1 MKNTKNQRVKS
12 LSVKILSVISMLLI
26 LFGAFKSVF
35 KINRAPSDGWVE
47 FNGVWVEQLPWE
59 IQPTMPTFLE
69 ICLMVAVIVLT
80 IISAILVFRLTHDA
94 NAKWTT
100 IFLVMILLVS
110 ALAINT
116 LNRDGALIKSYNLNK
131 NTQLFNG
138 AAWISLLEVA
148 MYAISLVFV
157 KKKKKIFFPIAG
169 AISGIKFL
177 LLLVY
182 RINVY
187 YNSGIGFFS
196 PTQMGMYNATFL
208 IVAFDIAEIIGAIV
222 LLSLLIIMVNSM
234 GRVWENTT
242 FIRKARATSVEMRLV
257 EIKSRLTSGEI
268 SNEEYAQLRI
278 EILRSI

>member
-1 MKNTKNQRVKS
+1 
-12 LSVKILSVISMLLI
+12 MLLI

-35 KINRAPSDGWVE
+35 KMNKVPSGEWVE
-47 FNGVWVEQLPWE
+47 LNGVWYERMFWE

-94 NAKWTT
+94 NAKWAT

-116 LNRDGALIKSYNLNK
+116 LNRDGALIESYNLNK
-131 NTQLFNG
+131 NTQLFNV
-138 AAWISLLEVA
+138 AACISLLEVA
-148 MYAISLVFV
+148 MYAISLVLV
-157 KKKKKIFFPIAG
+157 KKKKKCFLPIAG

-196 PTQMGMYNATFL
+196 PTQMGIYNATFL
-208 IVAFDIAEIIGAIV
+208 IVAFDIAEIIGAII

-234 GRVWENTT
+234 GRVWVNTT
-242 FIRKARATSVEMRLV
+242 FIRKARATSVEMRLM
-257 EIKSRLTSGEI
+257 EIKLRLTSGEI